1 MAAVDVPLR
10 LDTSLT
16 SLTLDQLLFSIVHH
30 RYWQHFPPAK
40 SGISPSVWLAV
51 CLSVSRP
58 FQSYLGVPVYFP
70 STSSTFLYNWASPT
84 AKKLLTRE
92 STKVAAAKE
101 KRDGKRRKGNKKTSS
116 NIRHVKR
123 GICSAVHSHHP
134 NVLQSLQPLAH
145 LCVNFTAAAAASVA
159 VVSAAASATHRQ
171 LSLVYISLLHRDRQR
186 QYPKSA
192 ELYLACSNKQTHVAY
207 HHQITTNCSA
217 NTSKHVILFF
227 VTLTITT
234 SITLIS
240 SPISGLRMA
249 SPLLPGRP
257 LRLPALGD
265 PLPSAAAP
273 PGHLGLPPLHH
284 HSAVLARHE
293 VPPGG
298 AASEALQAGPP
309 PRRQDCCCC

>member
-16 SLTLDQLLFSIVHH
+16 SLTFDQLLFIVIIIIVTGNTFLQPNRGYHLLSG
-30 RYWQHFPPAK
+30 WQ
-40 SGISPSVWLAV
+40 SV

-101 KRDGKRRKGNKKTSS
+101 KRGGKRRKGNKKTSS

-159 VVSAAASATHRQ
+159 VASATQSAQSCLHQSTAQRQAGRDSTQNQ
-171 LSLVYISLLHRDRQR
+171 LS
-186 QYPKSA
+186 
-192 ELYLACSNKQTHVAY
+192 CT
-207 HHQITTNCSA
+207 
-217 NTSKHVILFF
+217 
-227 VTLTITT
+227 
-234 SITLIS
+234 
-240 SPISGLRMA
+240 
-249 SPLLPGRP
+249 
-257 LRLPALGD
+257 
-265 PLPSAAAP
+265 
-273 PGHLGLPPLHH
+273 
-284 HSAVLARHE
+284 
-293 VPPGG
+293 
-298 AASEALQAGPP
+298 
-309 PRRQDCCCC
+309 